1 MKMKRI
7 VSTIAIALMASVTI
21 AAEAEFKSG
30 LQVGDYPGAFY
41 VTDVTGPSA
50 GEALCYRCQYGS
62 RPVVSIFAR
71 SMDDNVKQLVKQ
83 IDTLVGEK
91 ADDRLAAFV
100 VLLSDEP
107 KELETAL
114 KTAATEGKITHTPL
128 TTYKK
133 AGGPRK
139 YRIHEDADITVVMW
153 VENDVK
159 VNHTFAKGKLTPD
172 AIAKV
177 VSDTSMILN

>member
-1 MKMKRI
+1 MKRVI
-7 VSTIAIALMASVTI
+7 PAVAIALMTTVSF

-30 LQVGDYPGAFY
+30 LQVGDFPAPFY

-50 GEALCYRCQYGS
+50 GEALCYRCRYTT

-71 SMDDNVKQLVKQ
+71 SMDDNVKELVKQ

-91 ADDRLAAFV
+91 KDDRLAAFV

-107 KELETAL
+107 KEQESTL
-114 KTAATEGKITHTPL
+114 KAIATEDKITNTPL

-133 AGGPRK
+133 ADGPRK
-139 YRIHEDADITVVMW
+139 YQIHEEAEITVVMW
-153 VENDVK
+153 VDNDVK
-159 VNHTFAKGKLTPD
+159 VNHAFAKGKLSKD
-172 AIAKV
+172 DIAKV
-177 VSDTSMILN
+177 VSDTAMILN

>member
-1 MKMKRI
+1 MKRL
-7 VSTIAIALMASVTI
+7 VTTVAITLMASVTV
-21 AAEAEFKSG
+21 AAEADLKSG
-30 LQVGDYPGAFY
+30 LQVGDFPGAFY

-50 GEALCYRCQYGS
+50 GESLCYRCQYGA

-91 ADDRLAAFV
+91 TDDRLAAFV
-100 VLLSDEP
+100 VVLSDEP
-107 KELETAL
+107 KEQESAL
-114 KTAATEGKITHTPL
+114 KTTATEAEITHTPL
-128 TTYKK
+128 TTYKR
-133 AGGPRK
+133 AEGPRK

-153 VENDVK
+153 VDNDVK
-159 VNHTFAKGKLTPD
+159 VNHAFAKGKLTKE

>member
-1 MKMKRI
+1 MNRI
-7 VSTIAIALMASVTI
+7 ASTIAVTLMVTVSVASG
-21 AAEAEFKSG
+21 AEFKSG
-30 LQVGDYPGAFY
+30 LQVGEYPGAFY

-71 SMDDNVKQLVKQ
+71 SMDDDVKQLVKQ

-91 ADDRLAAFV
+91 KDDRLAAFV
-100 VLLSDEP
+100 VLLSDTPDEQAS
-107 KELETAL
+107 TL
-114 KTAATEGKITHTPL
+114 KTVATENKITNTPL

-133 AGGPRK
+133 ADGPRK
-139 YRIHEDADITVVMW
+139 YDLHEEADITVLMW
-153 VENDVK
+153 VDNDVK
-159 VNHTFAKGKLTPD
+159 VNHAFAKGKLTKD